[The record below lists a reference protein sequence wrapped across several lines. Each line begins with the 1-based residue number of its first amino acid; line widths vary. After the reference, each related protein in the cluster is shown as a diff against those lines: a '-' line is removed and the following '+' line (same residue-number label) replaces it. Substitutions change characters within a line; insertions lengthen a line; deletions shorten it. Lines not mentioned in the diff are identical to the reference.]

1 MVKWSNPLSWKV
13 DFHQDGHSQQ
23 LHCTASLKWPKQT
36 LCREDKEEKRVKKE
50 GGKKEGKKKRKRKKK
65 TQKEMLHNAYIYIKV
80 YMSVHVMEWCSLMW
94 CVMCYPQSNLV
105 CAWCLLPFGQLVC
118 PRRAVCLLTVSCTE
132 ILSIHSKSVFKE
144 NCLCTE
150 ILILQSVFQGEL
162 FM

>member
-1 MVKWSNPLSWKV
+1 
-13 DFHQDGHSQQ
+13 
-23 LHCTASLKWPKQT
+23 
-36 LCREDKEEKRVKKE
+36 
-50 GGKKEGKKKRKRKKK
+50 
-65 TQKEMLHNAYIYIKV
+65 
-80 YMSVHVMEWCSLMW
+80 MSVHVMEWCSLMW

-132 ILSIHSKSVFKE
+132 ILSTHSKSVFKE